1 MTLLQSLEREFP
13 IIDANFQQFC
23 ASHNIFSVED
33 FLVHDLYVLVA
44 FAEHHATSKEL
55 KQGITRVLS
64 IVDSQHQPWLNGVEL
79 LEDAKL
85 NKHVLSTG
93 CEGIDVL
100 LQGGLHEGRLT
111 ELVGPSSSGK
121 TQVNG
126 RTLAGVMSNILC
138 HPVFDVFTLLDVL
151 HQLEFELRAQV
162 KNEDTRMRLL
172 IVDSISSLITPVLGG
187 KGSNGRSLMISVG
200 FLLKK
205 LANEH
210 NISVLVTNHMVGG
223 EGGNTKPALGETWK
237 TVPHVRLLLSRDH
250 RSNIYNVSVLKHT
263 CMASGQVGRFIIQD

>member
-121 TQVNG
+121 TQVCLHAASHVAQNYKGTVMFLDTSNSFSTKRIADIISCRLRSSFKQVNG

-210 NISVLVTNHMVGG
+210 NISVL
-223 EGGNTKPALGETWK
+223 
-237 TVPHVRLLLSRDH
+237 
-250 RSNIYNVSVLKHT
+250 
-263 CMASGQVGRFIIQD
+263 ASGQVGRFIIQD